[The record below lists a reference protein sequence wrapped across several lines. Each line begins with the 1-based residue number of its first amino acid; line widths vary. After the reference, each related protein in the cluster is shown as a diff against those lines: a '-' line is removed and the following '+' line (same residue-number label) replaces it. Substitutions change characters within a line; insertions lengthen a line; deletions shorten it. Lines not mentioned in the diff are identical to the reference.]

1 MNHSCCSDS
10 RTKNDRSSDVGQ
22 VIAQNL
28 KDVFEGYVII
38 NNYYID
44 EFQPSTSIKDN
55 LIFVMAGSRA
65 KLIRDYVTNPAN
77 IFIPRRTF
85 TKKGLNQIFKLAKG
99 TDVLVVNDDIETT
112 LECVT
117 SLYNI
122 CGESINLIP
131 MIEGNDY
138 RHFGV
143 CINAM

>member
-1 MNHSCCSDS
+1 
-10 RTKNDRSSDVGQ
+10 
-22 VIAQNL
+22 
-28 KDVFEGYVII
+28 
-38 NNYYID
+38 
-44 EFQPSTSIKDN
+44 
-55 LIFVMAGSRA
+55 MAGSRA

-138 RHFGV
+138 RHLEYALTPCEPEFIPDYIPHVIDVGGRV
-143 CINAM
+143 IDISTILLIISKITTQRTEHS